1 MSRRYHQRTEK
12 TKALND
18 LIKRRFDDN
27 KTENLEVIMSVDLQK
42 THRVKKKL

>member
-18 LIKRRFDDN
+18 LIKRSFNDN
-27 KTENLEVIMSVDLQK
+27 KTENMEVVMSINLQK
-42 THRVKKKL
+42 IKCVKKL